1 MFAPEPFRLRKGGRS
16 MEMDVT
22 HLEHVIIA
30 LLIQLSLLPFV
41 SARVAGVIP
50 LAILLGREIAQ
61 HEYRLGIQRGWA
73 WGETL
78 PVGMFE
84 GVWRA
89 WTLDSVLDVLLPALA
104 CGLLAL
110 LIEFKKRRTAK
121 NAIKN
126 AS

>member
-1 MFAPEPFRLRKGGRS
+1 
-16 MEMDVT
+16 MDVT

-30 LLIQLSLLPFV
+30 LIIQLSLLPLV

-50 LAILLGREIAQ
+50 VAILLGREIAQ
-61 HEYRLGIQRGWA
+61 HEYRLGIHRGWA

-84 GVWRA
+84 GVWHG

-110 LIEFKKRRTAK
+110 LIGFKKRRTDK
-121 NAIKN
+121 N
-126 AS
+126 S

>member
-1 MFAPEPFRLRKGGRS
+1 MNI
-16 MEMDVT
+16 T

-30 LLIQLSLLPFV
+30 LIIQLALLPFV

-50 LAILLGREIAQ
+50 VAILLGREIAQ
-61 HEYRLGIQRGWA
+61 HEYRLAIQRGWE

-84 GVWRA
+84 GVWRG

-104 CGLLAL
+104 CGLLAF
-110 LIEFKKRRTAK
+110 LIGLKKKSAAK
-121 NAIKN
+121 KK
-126 AS
+126 